1 MPDPFILFG
10 FRLTLIS
17 LSDSESAEI
26 ATMKFKLS
34 EWANLAEIIGA
45 FAVVVSLIYV
55 GIQVND
61 STAAVRA
68 ASANDANV
76 SLQSWYLEIGS
87 DQQTSELFYNAITS
101 EEPLSNQEEFQFL
114 MMLHGA
120 FLAFQNSYLLAE
132 EGTIDHELREAIT
145 AAILG
150 VKSLPGMSR
159 YWRQRKSY
167 LHSGFAE
174 YVDKLLEQETEVSVD
189 IYRIRDDG

>member
-1 MPDPFILFG
+1 
-10 FRLTLIS
+10 
-17 LSDSESAEI
+17 
-26 ATMKFKLS
+26 MKLKLS

-45 FAVVVSLIYV
+45 FAVVVSLLYV

-61 STAAVRA
+61 SASAVRS

-76 SLQSWYLEIGS
+76 ALQNWYLQIGS
-87 DQQTSELFYNAITS
+87 DRETSERFYAALTS
-101 EEPLSNQEEFQFL
+101 ETPLSNQEEFQFL

-132 EGTIDHELREAIT
+132 EGTIDTDLREAIT

-150 VKSLPGMSR
+150 VKTLPGMKR
-159 YWRQRKSY
+159 YWRQRRSY

-174 YVDKLLEQETEVSVD
+174 YVDQLLLQETDVTVD
-189 IYRIRDDG
+189 IYRTPEAKPQDE